1 MHYALCIMNSE
12 QERIGEENRMTREQ
26 VLAQVRETMPGEYT
40 DERIMEMIG
49 ECDQRILREL
59 LDGYIVPESGGELIA
74 PGPYAGLY
82 KWWALA
88 NVALMQQDIGAY
100 NNHMQLFNSLWD
112 EYGRMVSRSYKRE
125 HDSRYN
131 I

>member
-1 MHYALCIMNSE
+1 
-12 QERIGEENRMTREQ
+12 MTKEQ

-112 EYGRMVSRSYKRE
+112 EYGRMISRSYKRE
-125 HDSRYN
+125 HNSRYVL
-131 I
+131 